1 MVNGEGDWGFYC
13 RKDELD
19 TLERWMTG
27 AGFRVYG
34 VMGGRGVGKTT
45 LIKQAGR
52 QLRGKKPF
60 VYMELPAIG
69 RKPLTSL
76 IPEAN

>member
-1 MVNGEGDWGFYC
+1 MQKMVNGEGDWGFYG

-34 VMGGRGVGKTT
+34 VIGGRGVGKTT

-52 QLRGKKPF
+52 QLRGKGHSSTWNCPRL
-60 VYMELPAIG
+60 VG
-69 RKPLTSL
+69 SH
-76 IPEAN
+76 